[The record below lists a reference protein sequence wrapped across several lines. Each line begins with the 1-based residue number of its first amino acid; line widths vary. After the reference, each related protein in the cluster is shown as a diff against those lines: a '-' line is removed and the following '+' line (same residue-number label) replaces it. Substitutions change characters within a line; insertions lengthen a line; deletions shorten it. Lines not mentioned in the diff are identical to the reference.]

1 MVDSSLLYIIVMEK
15 HTITITISNSKS
27 MVSYKK
33 VRSDGLLVKNVHN

>member
-1 MVDSSLLYIIVMEK
+1 MVDSSLHNVNGKTYNYNY
-15 HTITITISNSKS
+15 NSKS